1 MERYIQLHY
10 QIKTREKALEIA
22 KNRELF
28 FWISGFYIVAFS
40 GITSKFRRLQRTQIL
55 APLVPMTFVFAYYA
69 DLAYG
74 SKLHRIKQEAEIS
87 MQIHLNLIYFV
98 FFNFLFIFSN
108 EP

>member
-28 FWISGFYIVAFS
+28 FWITGFYIVAFS
-40 GITSKFRRLQRTQIL
+40 WITSRFRRLQRTTIL
-55 APLVPMTFVFAYYA
+55 APLVPLTFVFAYYA

-74 SKLHRIKQEAEIS
+74 SKIHRITQEAEIS
-87 MQIHLNLIYFV
+87 KNFIYSF
-98 FFNFLFIFSN
+98 
-108 EP
+108 